1 MPVTRRVMLSHGAAA
16 VAAGVIP
23 PAHDT
28 PAPDALR
35 IRAEG
40 IDALLARARASFA
53 ARQFDRAA
61 YLAILRVLR
70 DEEHDIHAQAS
81 TRTYDDLATHTYWHR
96 SRLKFPSVT
105 QQEYDRMMR
114 VP

>member
-16 VAAGVIP
+16 FAAGAVP
-23 PAHDT
+23 TAHDP
-28 PAPDALR
+28 PAPDTLR

-40 IDALLARARASFA
+40 IDALLARARASFG
-53 ARQFDRAA
+53 ARLFDRAA

-70 DEEHDIHAQAS
+70 DEEQAIHGEAS
-81 TRTYDDLATHTYWHR
+81 ARTYDDIAMHNYWHR

-114 VP
+114 EP

>member
-1 MPVTRRVMLSHGAAA
+1 MPVTRRVMLSYGAAA

-53 ARQFDRAA
+53 ARQFDRVA

-70 DEEHDIHAQAS
+70 DEEQDIHAQAS
-81 TRTYDDLATHTYWHR
+81 TRTYDDIATHAYWHR

-105 QQEYDRMMR
+105 QQEYDRVMR
-114 VP
+114 EP